1 MKKLY
6 FISIFL
12 LLSIQLVS
20 ADCLKRPTLS
30 PEVQQAF
37 QLYYRIGEEV
47 IGYKLWV
54 KFSPD
59 SRAQESAFTYVIPD
73 TIWIKRPKKN
83 PEEGKHYVLNYVYHG
98 KVDEYR
104 TYPKTNIRVMVPN
117 AFSEAIVIT
126 KIDGNK
132 AFFTSASGREIVW
145 NLSVR
150 ALNLEISSAEF
161 ANYLKST
168 MENYPIYKKQLPSDN
183 FINRY
188 YIDKL
193 VFQLKTINGSLK
205 NASYFTYTDNGKYYE
220 SKGQYSAGD
229 NSSYECFISKT
240 EGDKYYNEIDYKY
253 NVQPKLDSQKDST
266 FSLCIVMNGLYFPQN
281 GETLDFHNSKIFV
294 YGAENIGGAYY
305 KIDFVYHGKIYKIT
319 EPSDWKEDKLDS
331 AQIDKLELLKRRGS
345 KGSDIRKELALI
357 QDKIAW
363 DKEKKVALEAQRM
376 NAEKREKLA
385 EELKKDGIFLIEVGE
400 AESSTRATGI
410 TFTVF
415 NCFEKPIKY
424 VYFSACAVNSVGD
437 VQKDHFGRSI
447 VSDDRPGIINPGET
461 RVVYNNEMFWD
472 EGYKISD
479 VKLLSIRF
487 VFTDGT
493 EKSYTP
499 WSTIKQ
505 HYRSSK
511 L

>member
-1 MKKLY
+1 MS
-6 FISIFL
+6 FQF
-12 LLSIQLVS
+12 VS

-30 PEVQQAF
+30 PAVQQAF
-37 QLYYRIGEEV
+37 QLYYRIGEELT
-47 IGYKLWV
+47 GYKLWV
-54 KFSPD
+54 KFTPD
-59 SRAQESAFTYVIPD
+59 LHSQENAFSYVIPD

-83 PEEGKHYVLNYVYHG
+83 PEEGKHFFLNYVYHG
-98 KVDEYR
+98 KTDEYR
-104 TYPKTNIRVMVPN
+104 TYPKTNIRIMVPD
-117 AFSEAIVIT
+117 AFSEAIIIT
-126 KIDGNK
+126 KVDGNK
-132 AFFTSASGREIVW
+132 AYFTSASGREIVW

-150 ALNLEISSAEF
+150 ARSLEVSSEEF

-183 FINRY
+183 FISRCY
-188 YIDKL
+188 VDKL
-193 VFQLKTINGSLK
+193 VFQLKTISGSLK
-205 NASYFTYTDNGKYYE
+205 NLSYFTYTNKNKHYE
-220 SKGQYSAGD
+220 TKGTYHAGD
-229 NSSYECFISKT
+229 NSSYECFVSKV
-240 EGDKYYNEIDYKY
+240 EGDKYYKEIDYK
-253 NVQPKLDSQKDST
+253 NNIQPALDAKKDST
-266 FSLCIVMNGLYFPQN
+266 FSLCVVMNGLYFPQS

-294 YGAENIGGAYY
+294 FGAENIGGAYY
-305 KIDFVYHGKIYKIT
+305 KIDFIYHGKTYKIT
-319 EPSDWKEDKLDS
+319 EPSEWKENKLDS
-331 AQIDKLELLKRRGS
+331 AQIAKLELLKRRGS
-345 KGSDIRKELALI
+345 KGSDVRKELALN

-363 DKEKKVALEAQRM
+363 DKEKKAAQEAKRL
-376 NAEKREKLA
+376 NAEKRAKLT
-385 EELKKDGIFLIEVGE
+385 EQLKKDGIFLIEVGE
-400 AESSTRATGI
+400 AESTTRATGI

-415 NCFEKPIKY
+415 NCFEKSIKY

-437 VQKDHFGRSI
+437 VQKDHFGKSI

-499 WSTIKQ
+499 WSTIKS
-505 HYRSSK
+505 HYRPTK